1 MNIEHFETLFSD
13 SESDADRVWVASQ
26 KIHEALLN
34 TGITDDALTQGLHI
48 VIQRV
53 NQLNYSTQF
62 LPQNV
67 RFGDQEVLNGYRAS
81 AIKCNKLQNEKS
93 RSCFTSC

>member
-1 MNIEHFETLFSD
+1 MNIEHFETLFSA
-13 SESDADRVWVASQ
+13 SESDADRIRVASQ

-34 TGITDDALTQGLHI
+34 TGLTDDALTQGLHI

-62 LPQNV
+62 LSKNV
-67 RFGDQEVLNGYRAS
+67 RFDDQARVE
-81 AIKCNKLQNEKS
+81 
-93 RSCFTSC
+93 